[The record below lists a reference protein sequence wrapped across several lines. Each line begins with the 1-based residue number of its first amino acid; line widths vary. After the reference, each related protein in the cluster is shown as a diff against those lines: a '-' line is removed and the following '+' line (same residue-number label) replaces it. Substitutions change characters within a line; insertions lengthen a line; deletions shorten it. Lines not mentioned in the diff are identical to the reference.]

1 MTPHTPLLFSRAFL
15 PRLPELLRTRIAI
28 CASFFIQGAMFA
40 TWCSRIPDVKTRLA
54 LDDAALGL
62 LLLLLPIGEF
72 LSIFPNGFCVTRFG
86 SKRMAILAGFLYPT
100 LLIALGFANSPV
112 LLGVLLFFTGAI
124 ANLSNTAVNT
134 QGVHLEQRY
143 GRSIMALFHGMW
155 SVAGLFAVSL
165 ATLFAQ
171 FNLSVTTH
179 FCCLAIGAA
188 LLLSFSGGALADE
201 ATPHTSPEKTKNKW
215 LFTPAIVWLGIACFG
230 CMACEGTVYNW
241 SSVYMHDVLHASPT
255 SQNLAYLSYLCT
267 MVTGRFIID
276 LFVNRLGIFKI
287 LFVCGCAITVGL
299 LLIVGAPWL
308 PLGIMPMTLIGFAI
322 VGCGA
327 SAVVPLCCSLT
338 GRCKAIPSGI
348 AIAEISTIGFFGLL
362 LAPPLTGVISK
373 AISLPFAFFLMALIS
388 LPVLLAIQRLRKLLP
403 SQEAVCE
410 ESA

>member
-1 MTPHTPLLFSRAFL
+1 
-15 PRLPELLRTRIAI
+15 
-28 CASFFIQGAMFA
+28 
-40 TWCSRIPDVKTRLA
+40 
-54 LDDAALGL
+54 
-62 LLLLLPIGEF
+62 
-72 LSIFPNGFCVTRFG
+72 
-86 SKRMAILAGFLYPT
+86 
-100 LLIALGFANSPV
+100 
-112 LLGVLLFFTGAI
+112 
-124 ANLSNTAVNT
+124 
-134 QGVHLEQRY
+134 
-143 GRSIMALFHGMW
+143 
-155 SVAGLFAVSL
+155 
-165 ATLFAQ
+165 
-171 FNLSVTTH
+171 
-179 FCCLAIGAA
+179 
-188 LLLSFSGGALADE
+188 
-201 ATPHTSPEKTKNKW
+201 
-215 LFTPAIVWLGIACFG
+215 
-230 CMACEGTVYNW
+230 
-241 SSVYMHDVLHASPT
+241 
-255 SQNLAYLSYLCT
+255 

-338 GRCKAIPSGI
+338 GRCKTIPSGI

-403 SQEAVCE
+403 SQEAACE